1 MVYAMVHAQ
10 NIPPEIQLDIWQW
23 LKHNIGMEASI
34 LLLFSIVVLAWLVKL
49 LFFRSKQ
56 TPTFYNSGTID
67 NSIKINTNIAQETP
81 PYKVWKGSS
90 LRERDWI
97 PFHGNLTPYEL
108 AAGRRATLD
117 PVYITNDGF
126 PQLLVMCTSAR
137 VFTVHEEAF
146 NPELQNGYALIQ
158 RKTPGAA
165 LTNERFGRS
174 EEEHNELVGKL
185 YADVA
190 TDKNSDLPIA

>member
-1 MVYAMVHAQ
+1 
-10 NIPPEIQLDIWQW
+10 
-23 LKHNIGMEASI
+23 MEASI
-34 LLLFSIVVLAWLVKL
+34 VLLILLVAFLFLAAAAIKGLCTRKGDTNVTTNTTYKVADHVENVNIG
-49 LFFRSKQ
+49 
-56 TPTFYNSGTID
+56 TAPT
-67 NSIKINTNIAQETP
+67 
-81 PYKVWKGSS
+81 YKVWRGSS
-90 LRERDWI
+90 LRERDWQ

-126 PQLLVMCTSAR
+126 PLLLVMQTSAR
-137 VFTVHEEAF
+137 VFTVHEESF
-146 NPELQNGYALIQ
+146 NPELKPGYALIQ
-158 RKTPGAA
+158 RKKPGSA